1 MPELAER
8 APDPLHNA
16 PMSDRL
22 TRRAI
27 QVISENRIQ
36 QAIEEGQFDNLPGT
50 GKPIPDI
57 DEPYDPMWWVKQ
69 WVRREKLGRE
79 LACYLSVSSK

>member
-1 MPELAER
+1 
-8 APDPLHNA
+8 
-16 PMSDRL
+16 MSQDRL

-27 QVISENRIQ
+27 QLISENRIQ

-79 LACYLSVSSK
+79 LALGLLRKEAKE

>member
-1 MPELAER
+1 
-8 APDPLHNA
+8 
-16 PMSDRL
+16 MSQDRL
-22 TRRAI
+22 SRRAI
-27 QVISENRIQ
+27 QLISDNRIQ
-36 QAIEEGQFDNLPGT
+36 QAIEEGQFDDLPGT

-79 LACYLSVSSK
+79 IAAFYRNDDTG